1 MAKDKFITGKE
12 YRMGDLAEK
21 KAMSRIDQIA
31 DPGSFVEIGGL
42 VQARSTDFNLKN
54 FDTASDGVIT
64 GYCVVDGCPVYIFSQ
79 DASVLGGTIG
89 EMHSKKICNLYEMA
103 VKTATPIVGLLDC
116 AGLRLQEAT
125 DALNAFGTIYAK
137 QSQASG
143 IVPQV
148 MAVFGSCGGGLSL
161 IPAMADFTFM
171 EDKAKL
177 FVNSPNTLAGNRE
190 DKLATW
196 SAKYQSEVTGN
207 VHFTGSEAEIFAGI
221 RGLLSVLPT
230 NNQYDLSDNV
240 CTDDLNRVCAELTGC
255 VEDTS
260 LALKIL
266 SDSNVYVEVRENYA
280 PEMITAFIKLNG
292 ATVGAVAN
300 RTQKYGAD
308 MEVTFECEPYLTADG
323 VKKAAEFIKFCDA
336 FNIPVLTLT
345 NVEGFKAD
353 IDEEIT
359 ASKATAGLV
368 YALSSATVPKVNVII
383 GNAFG
388 TAYIAM
394 NSKAVGADLT
404 FAWDNSKIGT
414 MEPKNAVMIM
424 YAEEIKNAE
433 DKNALI
439 AEKTEEYTKNQSSAM
454 SAARRGYVDAV
465 IAAADTRKH
474 VIAAFEMLYSK
485 SEDNFYKKHGTV

>member
-1 MAKDKFITGKE
+1 
-12 YRMGDLAEK
+12 MGDLAEK

-42 VQARSTDFNLKN
+42 VQARSTDFNLKS

-64 GYCVVDGCPVYIFSQ
+64 GYCTLDGCPAYIFSQ

-137 QSQASG
+137 QTQASG
-143 IVPQV
+143 IVPQI

-171 EDKAKL
+171 EEKAKL
-177 FVNSPNTLAGNRE
+177 FVNSPNTLSGNRE

-196 SAKYQSEVTGN
+196 SAKYQSEIAGN
-207 VHFTGSEAEIFAGI
+207 VDFVGTEAEIFVGI
-221 RGLLSVLPT
+221 RGLLSMLPT
-230 NNQYDLSDNV
+230 NNQYDLSENV
-240 CTDDLNRVCAELTGC
+240 CTDDLNRVCAEITGC
-255 VEDTS
+255 VEDTA
-260 LALKIL
+260 LALRVL
-266 SDSNVYVEVRENYA
+266 SDSNVYIEIKENYA
-280 PEMITAFIKLNG
+280 PEMVTAFIKLNG
-292 ATVGAVAN
+292 ATVGAIAN
-300 RTQKYGAD
+300 RTKKYDSD
-308 MEVTFECEPYLTADG
+308 MNVEFEGTPHLTSKG
-323 VKKAAEFIKFCDA
+323 VKKAADFVKFCDA

-345 NVEGFKAD
+345 NAEGFKAEL
-353 IDEEIT
+353 DEEGT
-359 ASKATAGLV
+359 AAASTAALV

-383 GNAFG
+383 GDAFG
-388 TAYIAM
+388 SAYIAM

-404 FAWDNSKIGT
+404 FAWDSARIGT
-414 MEPKNAVMIM
+414 MEPKDAVMIM
-424 YAEEIKNAE
+424 YADEIKNSD
-433 DKNALI
+433 DKGAFI
-439 AEKTEEYTKNQSSAM
+439 AEKTDEYTKNQSCAM

-465 IAAADTRKH
+465 ISAADTRKH